1 LWVNTLGLRAPRL
14 DTFTLNRAVEKLK
27 EWSCPLRQVGENMWV
42 LAPVMLPVIG
52 NGVLGRLNI
61 KRTLMTIRRA
71 TRRLEM
77 NRPIF
82 WSSIPT
88 VADYVGHL
96 DEAAVVYYVTDD
108 YHLWPGGDSEN
119 IKLADRRLTER
130 ADLIFP
136 CSEALVTS
144 HRSETGRTILLPHGV
159 DFDHFSQQS
168 DEPQQLRDIPH
179 PRACF
184 SGLIYE
190 KIDQQSLYTLVTQ
203 MPELQLVMIGPVK
216 TNVDRLAAKPNVHF
230 LGPKPYQELPAY
242 LQAMDVLLLPYVV
255 DDSLRSSGPVKI
267 RECLATGKPTAA
279 RRLPDLEGLADLI
292 HLYDEPANLIPAVR
306 SAMAAAS
313 PELSARMRHRV
324 RGESWD
330 SRVEIIMKELATL
343 NDSSRADSADQ
354 TTVTTSTDMPDWN
367 GYLQHHPRSGVFN
380 DARWGRLMHDVYAN
394 AAYYLTAT
402 RYGRIVG
409 VLALVLKRSRF
420 FGSYLCSLPYFDAS
434 GILADDD
441 DSAAALL
448 AEARRLVHTLGVKW
462 AELRHVQ
469 AIGHNLPC
477 RTDKVTLQMPLPEGA
492 DVLWKTLKASV
503 RNQVRKAERSGMTV
517 HHGGLE
523 HLDEFFDVYVQ
534 NMRDL
539 GSPPHCRRFFQTI
552 FERFPEAAT
561 LLVVRFA
568 DRPAAAGLLLTDKQG
583 AHVPWAAS
591 DWRLKPFC
599 PNMLLYWSMLRFACE
614 HGAKHFDFGRST
626 RDSGTYRFKKQWGA
640 AEQSLYWQYLLAPGE
655 DVPDLRPDSPKYRLM
670 VACWRRLP
678 VGLARRLGPHVL
690 ARLS

>member
-1 LWVNTLGLRAPRL
+1 
-14 DTFTLNRAVEKLK
+14 
-27 EWSCPLRQVGENMWV
+27 
-42 LAPVMLPVIG
+42 
-52 NGVLGRLNI
+52 
-61 KRTLMTIRRA
+61 
-71 TRRLEM
+71 
-77 NRPIF
+77 
-82 WSSIPT
+82 
-88 VADYVGHL
+88 
-96 DEAAVVYYVTDD
+96 
-108 YHLWPGGDSEN
+108 
-119 IKLADRRLTER
+119 
-130 ADLIFP
+130 
-136 CSEALVTS
+136 
-144 HRSETGRTILLPHGV
+144 
-159 DFDHFSQQS
+159 
-168 DEPQQLRDIPH
+168 
-179 PRACF
+179 
-184 SGLIYE
+184 
-190 KIDQQSLYTLVTQ
+190 
-203 MPELQLVMIGPVK
+203 
-216 TNVDRLAAKPNVHF
+216 
-230 LGPKPYQELPAY
+230 
-242 LQAMDVLLLPYVV
+242 
-255 DDSLRSSGPVKI
+255 
-267 RECLATGKPTAA
+267 
-279 RRLPDLEGLADLI
+279 
-292 HLYDEPANLIPAVR
+292 
-306 SAMAAAS
+306 
-313 PELSARMRHRV
+313 
-324 RGESWD
+324 
-330 SRVEIIMKELATL
+330 
-343 NDSSRADSADQ
+343 
-354 TTVTTSTDMPDWN
+354 
-367 GYLQHHPRSGVFN
+367 
-380 DARWGRLMHDVYAN
+380 
-394 AAYYLTAT
+394 
-402 RYGRIVG
+402 
-409 VLALVLKRSRF
+409 
-420 FGSYLCSLPYFDAS
+420 LPYFDAS

-561 LLVVRFA
+561 LLVVRF
-568 DRPAAAGLLLTDKQG
+568 DDHPAAAGLLLTDKQG
-583 AHVPWAAS
+583 MHVPWAAS

-678 VGLARRLGPHVL
+678 VGLARRLGPHVV